1 MTTKDTIRYFDSR
14 GKAEPIRMLYVLA
27 GESYVDERI
36 DNDDWLPKYKKGSD
50 FYIFNSQHVNKE
62 MSALLVT

>member
-27 GESYVDERI
+27 GESYENERI
-36 DNDDWLPKYKKGSD
+36 DHDYWLPKYKKGSY
-50 FYIFNSQHVNKE
+50 FYIFTS
-62 MSALLVT
+62 